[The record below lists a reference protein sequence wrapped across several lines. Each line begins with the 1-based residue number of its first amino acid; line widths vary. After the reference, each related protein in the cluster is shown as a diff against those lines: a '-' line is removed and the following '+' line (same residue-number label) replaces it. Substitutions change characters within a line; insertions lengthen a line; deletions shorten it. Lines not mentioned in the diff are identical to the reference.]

1 MKKGWNARWTRSPD
15 AMSQSELRR
24 RMALGRESQKIT
36 DALRMTAS
44 SRQRR
49 LRLQLAAFLPYAQAL
64 ETMTARLQPPLMPQR
79 RLTVI
84 FASDMGLCGAYLPM
98 LRKAAL
104 SKVSGPCVIIGR
116 KAQSWR
122 MPDAEVIAGSTAQL
136 SALAARIE
144 PADTAVH
151 VLYTARI
158 NALSAEVKMV
168 KIWPL
173 PMADPHVLQE
183 PEAMWRMA
191 AEDHLAAALRRYA
204 LEAKLS
210 EQAMRAM
217 AMEEAGENAK
227 RLLETLQRQY
237 HRERQALITR
247 EITELAVTGEMDD
260 E

>member
-1 MKKGWNARWTRSPD
+1 M
-15 AMSQSELRR
+15 
-24 RMALGRESQKIT
+24 
-36 DALRMTAS
+36 
-44 SRQRR
+44 
-49 LRLQLAAFLPYAQAL
+49 
-64 ETMTARLQPPLMPQR
+64 
-79 RLTVI
+79 
-84 FASDMGLCGAYLPM
+84 
-98 LRKAAL
+98 
-104 SKVSGPCVIIGR
+104 
-116 KAQSWR
+116 
-122 MPDAEVIAGSTAQL
+122 
-136 SALAARIE
+136 
-144 PADTAVH
+144 H

-173 PMADPHVLQE
+173 PMADPRVLQE